1 MASSFKSEFPLVP
14 RDQLKKMLKPENH
27 KKFTKRYL
35 ANENLDSHKRKMWV
49 DLDAESR
56 EGIIKRLMKHF
67 HKDNDKVR
75 AMLLAYAYNPDA
87 K

>member
-14 RDQLKKMLKPENH
+14 REKLKTMLKAENH

-35 ANENLDSHKRKMWV
+35 ANENLDAPMNNKYGLTWV
-49 DLDAESR
+49 QSR

-67 HKDNDKVR
+67 HKDHDKVR
-75 AMLLAYAYNPDA
+75 SMLLAYAYDPDA

>member
-14 RDQLKKMLKPENH
+14 RDQLKKMLKAESNH

-35 ANENLDSHKRKMWV
+35 ANENLDAHMNGKYGLTWMQ
-49 DLDAESR
+49 SR
-56 EGIIKRLMKHF
+56 EGILRRLKKHY
-67 HKDNDKVR
+67 HENHDKIR
-75 AMLLAYAYNPDA
+75 AMMLAYAYDPD

>member
-1 MASSFKSEFPLVP
+1 MSSNFKSEFPLVP
-14 RDQLKKMLKPENH
+14 REKLKTMLKESDH

-35 ANENLDSHKRKMWV
+35 ANENLDAHMNGKCGLTWV
-49 DLDAESR
+49 QSR

-67 HKDNDKVR
+67 HKDHDKVR
-75 AMLLAYAYNPDA
+75 SMLLAYAYDPDA